1 MATMVKAGRYEIL
14 GELGRGAMGVVYRAM
29 DPVIGRTVAVKTIR
43 LSEEGTGLT
52 RPELLAR
59 FQTEARAAGLLT
71 HPNIVVVYDA
81 GEENGLY
88 FITMELVEG
97 KSLQALLDAGHAF
110 PVPRV
115 IRIMEQT
122 CSALQF
128 AHERNIVHRDVK
140 PANLMLTADDTVK
153 VTDFGTAKILQF
165 GTVQQTAHVMGTP
178 SYMSPEQVKGRPV
191 DGRSDIFSIGVMLY
205 EMLTGEKPFPGQSI
219 TTVIYKIVN
228 EDPIPPRQINPSIHP
243 GLNDIVL
250 RALAKEPEVRYQ
262 SCRELL
268 EDLRNYRAMGGNER
282 NPDATMIS
290 PRPGAMLPLNAEAA
304 GLRGAHAED
313 PMTAATVR
321 SLQNRAGGPAQT
333 PVVRR
338 TGPIRPIEPPQK
350 KNTFATVLA
359 ALFLVGVIIYG
370 GDKLRPE
377 FQAAHARNNSPHQDA
392 VPDGTSAQS
401 PVVEDTPDDS
411 SAGTATVTGPTA
423 IPVPAQ
429 TVPQPASLNP
439 PAVEEPKPAAA
450 TPAATALKK
459 QDPPATKIVEVKK
472 PETALNAAALEYKGR
487 IEEAIADRGLN
498 GRVTIAGIGNTLT
511 LSGKLRP
518 AEHASLLRFMHDAP
532 GAVHI
537 VDDIL
542 YDDTPLPAS
551 STGETEGHP
560 VPAKGLSAVHVLTN
574 VIGAKATLFGPGGR
588 SLADCQ
594 TPCSFNNLFP
604 ERYSLQVQ
612 KDGYGQVQTAVALKA
627 DESQDQKF
635 HLEALEKGV
644 YVSSKPAGADI
655 FINGAKQSGQTP
667 TTLPLAPGHYDLVLR
682 LPGYAPYVGEVQVK
696 DNIQTTLD
704 VELKERSQAH
714 VAWAQVTTTP
724 PGAEIIVDG
733 NSTGQF
739 SPARVQIPA
748 GTHIIALKLN
758 GFQVVRRGIEVSE
771 GSTVP
776 VTEELKRK

>member
-1 MATMVKAGRYEIL
+1 MATMVKAGRYEIID
-14 GELGRGAMGVVYRAM
+14 ELGRGAMGVVYRAM

-97 KSLQALLDAGHAF
+97 KSLQALLDGGHAF

-115 IRIMEQT
+115 IRILEQT

-165 GTVQQTAHVMGTP
+165 GSVQQTAHVMGTP

-228 EDPIPPRQINPSIHP
+228 EEPIPPRQINPSIHP

-250 RALAKEPEVRYQ
+250 RALAKEPETRYQ

-268 EDLRNYRAMGGNER
+268 EDLRNYRALGGNER

-290 PRPGAMLPLNAEAA
+290 PRPGAMLPLNVEAG
-304 GLRGAHAED
+304 GLRGVHHDDQA
-313 PMTAATVR
+313 TAATVR
-321 SLQNRAGGPAQT
+321 ALQNRAGGPGQT
-333 PVVRR
+333 PLVRR
-338 TGPIRPIEPPQK
+338 TGAVRPVEPPKK

-359 ALFLVGVIIYG
+359 ALFLVCVIIYG
-370 GDKLRPE
+370 GNKLRPE
-377 FQAAHARNNSPHQDA
+377 LQAARERNNASSQDA
-392 VPDGTSAQS
+392 TSNGNSAQS
-401 PVVEDTPDDS
+401 PVAKDTSADS
-411 SAGTATVTGPTA
+411 SAAAATVTGPTT

-429 TVPQPASLNP
+429 TVSQPASANP
-439 PAVEEPKPAAA
+439 APIERPKPVAVVPAA
-450 TPAATALKK
+450 TPEKK
-459 QDPPATKIVEVKK
+459 LTPPATKTVEVKK
-472 PETALNAAALEYKGR
+472 PEAASSAAALEYKGR

-511 LSGKLRP
+511 LGGKLRP
-518 AEHASLLRFMHDAP
+518 AEHAALLRFMHDAP
-532 GAVHI
+532 IAVHI

-542 YDDTPLPAS
+542 YDDTPLAAPGA
-551 STGETEGHP
+551 GEAEGHP
-560 VPAKGLSAVHVLTN
+560 VPAKGLSAIHVVTD

-612 KDGYGQVQTAVALKA
+612 KDGYRQLQTALALKA
-627 DESQDQKF
+627 GESQDQKI
-635 HLEALEKGV
+635 HLEALAKGV
-644 YVSSKPAGADI
+644 YISSKPPGADI

-682 LPGYAPYVGEVQVK
+682 LQGYAPYVGEVQVK

-704 VELKERSQAH
+704 AELKERSQTR

-733 NSTGQF
+733 ISSGQF
-739 SPARVQIPA
+739 SPSRLQIPA
-748 GTHIIALKLN
+748 GTHVIALKLN
-758 GFQVVRRGIEVSE
+758 GFQVVRRGVEVSE

-776 VTEELKRK
+776 ITEELKPR

>member
-1 MATMVKAGRYEIL
+1 MATMVKAGRYEIID
-14 GELGRGAMGVVYRAM
+14 ELGRGAMGVVYRAM

-97 KSLQALLDAGHAF
+97 KSLQALLDGGHAF

-115 IRIMEQT
+115 IRILEQT

-191 DGRSDIFSIGVMLY
+191 DGRSDIFSLGVMLY

-228 EDPIPPRQINPSIHP
+228 EEPIPPRQINPSIHP

-250 RALAKEPEVRYQ
+250 RALAKDPEVRYQ

-290 PRPGAMLPLNAEAA
+290 PRPGSILPLNAEPG
-304 GLRGAHAED
+304 GLRGAHVED
-313 PMTAATVR
+313 SMTAATVR
-321 SLQNRAGGPAQT
+321 SLQNRAGGPGQT
-333 PVVRR
+333 PLIRR
-338 TGPIRPIEPPQK
+338 TGPVRPIEPPKK
-350 KNTFATVLA
+350 KNTFGTVLA
-359 ALFLVGVIIYG
+359 ALFLVGVIIFG
-370 GDKLRPE
+370 VNRLRPE
-377 FQAAHARNNSPHQDA
+377 FQAARVRNNSSQQDA
-392 VPDGTSAQS
+392 VSNGTSAQS
-401 PVVEDTPDDS
+401 PVVRDTPADS
-411 SAGTATVTGPTA
+411 SAAVATVTGPTT
-423 IPVPAQ
+423 IPMPTQ
-429 TVPQPASLNP
+429 TVSQPASLNASPVEGPKTVAAVP
-439 PAVEEPKPAAA
+439 PA
-450 TPAATALKK
+450 TPEKK
-459 QDPPATKIVEVKK
+459 QTPPSTKIVEVKK
-472 PETALNAAALEYKGR
+472 PETALNATALEYKGR
-487 IEEAIADRGLN
+487 IEEAIADRGLS
-498 GRVTIAGIGNTLT
+498 GRVMIAGIGNTLT

-518 AEHASLLRFMHDAP
+518 AEHGSLLRFMHDAP
-532 GAVHI
+532 IAVHI

-542 YDDTPLPAS
+542 YDDTPLAAPGA
-551 STGETEGHP
+551 GEAEGHP
-560 VPAKGLSAVHVLTN
+560 IPAKGLSAVHVLTD

-588 SLADCQ
+588 SLADCR

-612 KDGYGQVQTAVALKA
+612 KDGYLQVQTALALKA
-627 DESQDQKF
+627 GESQDEKI
-635 HLEALEKGV
+635 HLEALSKGV
-644 YVSSKPAGADI
+644 YISSKPPGADI

-682 LPGYAPYVGEVQVK
+682 LQGYAPYVGEVQVK

-704 VELKERSQAH
+704 AELKERSQTH

-724 PGAEIIVDG
+724 PGAEILIDG
-733 NSTGQF
+733 ISTGQF
-739 SPARVQIPA
+739 SPSRVQIPA
-748 GTHIIALKLN
+748 GTHVIALNLN
-758 GFQVVRRGIEVSE
+758 GFQVVRRGVQVSE

-776 VTEELKRK
+776 VTENLNRR